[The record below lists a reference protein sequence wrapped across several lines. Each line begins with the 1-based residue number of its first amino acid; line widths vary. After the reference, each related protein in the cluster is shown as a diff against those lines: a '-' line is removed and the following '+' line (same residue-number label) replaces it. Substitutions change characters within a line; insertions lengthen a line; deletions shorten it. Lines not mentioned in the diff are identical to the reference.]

1 MLSLKKIVQDI
12 EETVE
17 LKSLVTAYEEIAS
30 MKMRKIRANVLGNR
44 RLVTDLAE
52 IYQQLLASYKDQILH
67 LMEEKKIKNSRGLS
81 LQEHNNKTAC
91 VFISANSGLFG
102 TILKNTYKEFA
113 EYVQK
118 NDVEPVILGEFGKT
132 LFTQQ
137 FPERKF
143 AFFPIIEKGTH
154 ESATKQLSEIFMM
167 YSNVVIFY
175 PRFES
180 MVSQKVALLD
190 VSGQQKSLISDD
202 SAHTYYYFEP
212 SLEEI
217 LNFFEKE
224 IFSNILSQTFIES
237 DLAQYASRM
246 STLDMATQNIDNNLK
261 IIQLQKRIALHR
273 KLNKK
278 QIESLTGMALWRTV

>member
-1 MLSLKKIVQDI
+1 
-12 EETVE
+12 
-17 LKSLVTAYEEIAS
+17 
-30 MKMRKIRANVLGNR
+30 
-44 RLVTDLAE
+44 
-52 IYQQLLASYKDQILH
+52 
-67 LMEEKKIKNSRGLS
+67 
-81 LQEHNNKTAC
+81 
-91 VFISANSGLFG
+91 
-102 TILKNTYKEFA
+102 
-113 EYVQK
+113 
-118 NDVEPVILGEFGKT
+118 
-132 LFTQQ
+132 
-137 FPERKF
+137 
-143 AFFPIIEKGTH
+143 
-154 ESATKQLSEIFMM
+154 MM

-246 STLDMATQNIDNNLK
+246 STLDMATQNIDSNLK